1 MTAYAGSEMSDLG
14 RVETMNLAICDFSG
28 EGYAKYLDWYMMRNP
43 DGELQFVVEF
53 SLNCAL
59 AAGWTLED

>member
-1 MTAYAGSEMSDLG
+1 
-14 RVETMNLAICDFSG
+14 MNLAICDFSG